1 MASATRLLVVG
12 AATLACAVSS
22 AFAQSDYPNRPVR
35 VVVPSS
41 PGGGTDT
48 LTRRITPAFEKRLGQ
63 NVVIDNRPG
72 AGSIIGNEIVAHAK
86 PDGYTL
92 LMGISTLAILPAT
105 RKKLPYDALKDLAPI
120 TQTVA
125 APNILV
131 VHPSLPVTTVKQLI
145 AFAKKHPGELNYASA
160 GPGTNP
166 HLVMELFLNMTDTKM
181 VHIPYK
187 GLGPALVDLMTGRV
201 VVASGTMLSSLRYVQ
216 DGRLRGLA
224 TTGLK
229 RSSALPNLPTVDEA
243 GVKGFDATQWYG
255 LFAPAGTPKPII
267 DKINRAMVDALRAES
282 AKFAKDGA
290 DAVGNSPEEF
300 ARIMQSET
308 VKWGKIVKMAGI
320 TPR

>member
-1 MASATRLLVVG
+1 MVFPTRFLVVG
-12 AATLACAVSS
+12 ATTLACAVST
-22 AFAQSDYPNRPVR
+22 AFAQGDYPNRAVR

-63 NVVIDNRPG
+63 NVVVDNRPG
-72 AGSIIGNEIVAHAK
+72 AGSIIGNEIVAHSK

-229 RSSALPNLPTVDEA
+229 RSSALPDLPTVDEA

>member
-1 MASATRLLVVG
+1 MAFRTRSFVIVATALACTASA
-12 AATLACAVSS
+12 
-22 AFAQSDYPNRPVR
+22 AFAQSDYPNRAVR
-35 VVVPSS
+35 VIVPSS

-72 AGSIIGNEIVAHAK
+72 AGSIIGNDIVAHSK

-92 LMGISTLAILPAT
+92 LMGISTLAILPST
-105 RKKLPYDALKDLAPI
+105 RKKLPYNALTDLAPI

-131 VHPSLPVTTVKQLI
+131 VHPSLPVTTVKGLI
-145 AFAKKHPGELNYASA
+145 AFARKHPDQLDYASA

-166 HLVMELFLNMTDTKM
+166 HLVMALFLNMTHTKM

-201 VVASGTMLSSLRYVQ
+201 VVASGTMLSSLRYVK

-229 RSSALPNLPTVDEA
+229 RSTALPNLPTVDEA

-267 DKINRAMVDALRAES
+267 DKINGAMVGALRAES
-282 AKFAKDGA
+282 AKFARDGA

-308 VKWGKIVKMAGI
+308 IKWGKVVKMAGLK
-320 TPR
+320 PR

>member
-1 MASATRLLVVG
+1 MLVAG
-12 AATLACAVSS
+12 AAVLACVASG
-22 AFAQSDYPNRPVR
+22 AFAQGDYPSRAVR

-41 PGGGTDT
+41 PGGGTDI
-48 LTRRITPAFEKRLGQ
+48 LTRRITPAFSERLGQ
-63 NVVIDNRPG
+63 QVVVDNRPG
-72 AGSIIGNEIVAHAK
+72 AGSIIGNELVAHAK

-105 RKKLPYDALKDLAPI
+105 RKKLPYNALTDLAPV
-120 TQTVA
+120 TQTIA

-145 AFAKKHPGELNYASA
+145 AFARRHPGELNYASA

-166 HLVMELFLNMTDTKM
+166 HLVMELFLSMTHTKM
-181 VHIPYK
+181 AHIPYK

-201 VVASGTMLSSLRYVQ
+201 VVASGTMLSSLRHVQ
-216 DGRLRGLA
+216 SGRLRGLA

-229 RSSALPNLPTVDEA
+229 RSGALPNLPTVDEA

-282 AKFAKDGA
+282 AKFAQDGA

-300 ARIMQSET
+300 ARIMQAET
-308 VKWGKIVKMAGI
+308 VKWGRIVKMAGV

>member
-1 MASATRLLVVG
+1 MAFRTRSFVIVAT
-12 AATLACAVSS
+12 ALACAASA
-22 AFAQSDYPNRPVR
+22 AFAQSDYPNRAVR
-35 VVVPSS
+35 VIVPSS

-72 AGSIIGNEIVAHAK
+72 AGSIIGNDIVAHSK

-92 LMGISTLAILPAT
+92 LMGISTLAILPST
-105 RKKLPYDALKDLAPI
+105 RKKLPYNALTDLAPI

-131 VHPSLPVTTVKQLI
+131 VHPSLPVTTVKGLI
-145 AFAKKHPGELNYASA
+145 AFARKHPDQLDYASA

-166 HLVMELFLNMTDTKM
+166 HLVMALFLNMTHTKM

-201 VVASGTMLSSLRYVQ
+201 VVASGTMLSSLRYVK

-229 RSSALPNLPTVDEA
+229 RSTALPNLPTVDEA

-267 DKINRAMVDALRAES
+267 DKINGAMVGALRAES
-282 AKFAKDGA
+282 AKFARDGA

-308 VKWGKIVKMAGI
+308 IKWGKVVKMAGLK
-320 TPR
+320 PR

>member
-1 MASATRLLVVG
+1 MASTNRLLVVG
-12 AATLACAVSS
+12 ATALACAVSS
-22 AFAQSDYPNRPVR
+22 AYAQSEYPNRAVR

-72 AGSIIGNEIVAHAK
+72 AGSIIGNDIVAHSK

-92 LMGISTLAILPAT
+92 LMGISTLAILPST

-145 AFAKKHPGELNYASA
+145 AFAKKHPNQLDYASA

-166 HLVMELFLNMTDTKM
+166 HLVMALFLNMTHTQM

-187 GLGPALVDLMTGRV
+187 GLGPALVDLLTGRV

-255 LFAPAGTPKPII
+255 LFAPGGTPKPII
-267 DKINRAMVDALRAES
+267 DKVNQAMVGALRAES
-282 AKFAKDGA
+282 AKFAADGVE
-290 DAVGNSPEEF
+290 AVGNSPEEF

-308 VKWGKIVKMAGI
+308 VKWGKVVKAAGLK
-320 TPR
+320 PR